1 MAKNFGVNIFGFI
14 GGEFGLGEAVRLI
27 IKAFNNAEI
36 PVSLINYDIQTNHRQ
51 DDTTFKNY
59 SNEAV
64 YSINLVLLGPSEA
77 KKIISHYP
85 DESFFKNKYNIFYL
99 NWESEYISPEYLDN
113 LSFYDEIWVPA
124 QYVKDT
130 LSKVCDIPV
139 NVIPY
144 PIEINVDDKSDPEM
158 ENFYPENSFNFLFMF
173 DYNSSLE
180 RKNTLNLIS
189 AFEKAFGKTDM
200 SVSLIIKTSKSDRF
214 KKEKETLQKHIK
226 GFQNIKIIEKI
237 YAKQTLHKII
247 KGCDAYISLHR
258 SEGFGLTMA
267 EAMYFGNPVIATN
280 YSGNLQFMNLDNSFL
295 VDYEKAVIKSSNINY
310 DRNTVWSEPNID
322 HAAEL
327 MKLVKANSEEVVKKA
342 LKGKETILTDLS
354 VKKIGALA
362 KKRVENIF
370 QTFEPHKLKNSMIN
384 LIIENEKMKHELYII
399 RKSKL
404 MMSILDIKLYF
415 RNRKN
420 KK

>member
-362 KKRVENIF
+362 KQRIENIF

-420 KK
+420 K